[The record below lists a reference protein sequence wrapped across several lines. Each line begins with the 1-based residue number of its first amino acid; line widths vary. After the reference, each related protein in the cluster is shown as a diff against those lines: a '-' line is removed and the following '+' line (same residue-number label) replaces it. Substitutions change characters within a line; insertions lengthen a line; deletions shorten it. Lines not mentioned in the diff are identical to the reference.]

1 MYDGLTDFSQRKTIW
16 TAEHRVTGIEVPA
29 TRHQEFEYS
38 VANKEMRIFLF
49 LLAFAVVRG
58 ESADTF
64 PVCRKR
70 VYCNSELLHR
80 VQINRVCEY
89 SKAFVDLHMNYDEN
103 KTLDDFEKLLNS
115 HNNYLSK
122 DQLKE
127 FVGKYFS
134 EDNGLEKWT
143 PPDFDGNPKFL
154 NAIEDKKLKEF
165 ARNIHKLWTHLGK
178 KVKVDVFKNPDR
190 YSLIPVSHGFFIPGG
205 RFTEMFYWDTYWVV
219 KGLLIAG
226 MQETTKGILE
236 NFFELVDQ
244 LGYVPMASRWYHE
257 KQSQPPLLT
266 EMVAA
271 YYKDTNDKEFLR
283 NNIAY
288 LEKEIDFWL
297 SNRSVDTEKDGKH
310 YKVHRYFVSIGRPRP
325 FYYYTDIELIESFT
339 NQTDILKGIWSAV
352 ESGWDFSSR
361 WFADPEE
368 TEREN
373 PRIDIRTMFIS
384 PVDLNAIIASAL
396 QHMANFHTD
405 LMNVDKANTY
415 AQLAQQLRDTIE
427 SVFWNEEDGVWYDYD
442 LNLQSQRKYFYLSN
456 FSPLWLSAVRS
467 DFVKA
472 KGEKILN
479 YLIDSGALEYPGGVP
494 ISMVN
499 SGEQWD
505 FPNTSPPFISV
516 LVNALESIGT
526 EKAKELA
533 LQIAEKYVRAS
544 HVSFINY
551 GNLCEKYDVNEFG
564 KCGEGGE
571 RPTQIG
577 FGWSIGVV
585 LEFLMKYKKMT
596 AAPLDDQLTTTI
608 SQYSESPNN
617 SVGIRFG
624 VINYIIIFVTTL
636 KFFALVSAC
645 DFLCINF
652 L

>member
-16 TAEHRVTGIEVPA
+16 TAEHGVHGVPA

-38 VANKEMRIFLF
+38 VANEEMRIFLF
-49 LLAFAVVRG
+49 LLAVAVVRG

-190 YSLIPVSHGFFIPGG
+190 YSLIPVSHGFFIPG
-205 RFTEMFYWDTYWVV
+205 
-219 KGLLIAG
+219 
-226 MQETTKGILE
+226 
-236 NFFELVDQ
+236 
-244 LGYVPMASRWYHE
+244 
-257 KQSQPPLLT
+257 
-266 EMVAA
+266 
-271 YYKDTNDKEFLR
+271 
-283 NNIAY
+283 
-288 LEKEIDFWL
+288 
-297 SNRSVDTEKDGKH
+297 
-310 YKVHRYFVSIGRPRP
+310 
-325 FYYYTDIELIESFT
+325 DIELIESFT

-596 AAPLDDQLTTTI
+596 VAPLDDQLTTTI

-636 KFFALVSAC
+636 KS
-645 DFLCINF
+645 FL